1 MLNINNKEL
10 HVIYQITR
18 FKKNKNIQCC
28 SASKYNRSSH
38 TVWEELIQT
47 LQEIIWHST
56 STALK
61 IFTTFDPVIT
71 FQRLYL
77 KKVIRYKEN
86 FITMFIIGLNM
97 VVKIWQLHVQ
107 Q

>member
-1 MLNINNKEL
+1 MYLSNYKI
-10 HVIYQITR
+10 
-18 FKKNKNIQCC
+18 KKNKNIQCC
-28 SASKYNRSSH
+28 SASH

-47 LQEIIWHST
+47 LQEIIWHSI